1 MSGRAAGYRPGA
13 DTPLER
19 IQVYARGGLR
29 FLEQHGKDYTY
40 EAMLES
46 ILADVPGKP
55 MYVVILSGGND
66 VYGWRKS
73 GYEEEYEDVQ
83 VGVAIAKIAARL
95 WYQRIPGLF
104 VFGGSAEC
112 FQYTGKKA
120 QVFDRRANSVRRRA
134 QRMLSACRLP
144 FRVVSGV
151 KELLPLRDHVVDGIG
166 HYEGSLDAYDKFTRA
181 LAEFCMLASFPR
193 RSRL

>member
-1 MSGRAAGYRPGA
+1 MLDARVDLVLRAPA
-13 DTPLER
+13 
-19 IQVYARGGLR
+19 ARGGL
-29 FLEQHGKDYTY
+29 
-40 EAMLES
+40 
-46 ILADVPGKP
+46 
-55 MYVVILSGGND
+55 
-66 VYGWRKS
+66 
-73 GYEEEYEDVQ
+73 
-83 VGVAIAKIAARL
+83 IAARL

-120 QVFDRRANSVRRRA
+120 QVFDRRANSVRRLA

-181 LAEFCMLASFPR
+181 LAEFCMLVPDPLP
-193 RSRL
+193 RSRLYVWVWPVPHGRMR